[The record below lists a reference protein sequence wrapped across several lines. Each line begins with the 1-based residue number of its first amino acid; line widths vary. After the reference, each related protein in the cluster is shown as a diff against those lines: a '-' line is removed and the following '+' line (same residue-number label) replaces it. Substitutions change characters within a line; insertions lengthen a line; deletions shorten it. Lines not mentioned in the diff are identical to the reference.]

1 MMAQLKSH
9 RSLAVAA
16 GVALMVLGIS
26 AYTLFTTTGTAQV
39 SGVGNPVAAA
49 YVRADATIGVGTS
62 NVTSAIFDSQAG
74 QYEITID
81 GEDYFYLDYVTL
93 VTLSADDPLI
103 VSTSSVNGHLVVIV
117 IDLDGNPV
125 QADFQFVTYKP

>member
-1 MMAQLKSH
+1 MAQLKSH

-16 GVALMVLGIS
+16 GVALMVLGTL
-26 AYTLFTTTGTAQV
+26 AYALFVPTGTAQV
-39 SGVGNPVAAA
+39 SSIGDPVAAA
-49 YVRADATIGVGTS
+49 YVREDATISVGTS
-62 NVTSAIFDSQAG
+62 NVSSAIFDSQAG

-103 VSTSSVNGHLVVIV
+103 VSTSSVNGHLVVV
-117 IDLDGNPV
+117 VLDPSGNPV

>member
-1 MMAQLKSH
+1 MAQLKSH

-16 GVALMVLGIS
+16 GGVFVVLGVLT
-26 AYTLFTTTGTAQV
+26 YVLFVPPGTAQV
-39 SGVGNPVAAA
+39 SSIGDPIAAA
-49 YVRADATIGVGTS
+49 YVRADATISVGTS
-62 NVTSAIFDSQAG
+62 NVSSAIFDSQAG

-117 IDLDGNPV
+117 IDLDGYPV

>member
-1 MMAQLKSH
+1 MARLKSR
-9 RSLAVAA
+9 RSLMVAA
-16 GVALMVLGIS
+16 GVVFVVLGIWTY
-26 AYTLFTTTGTAQV
+26 AFFVPTGTAQV
-39 SGVGNPVAAA
+39 SGVGNPLAAA

-93 VTLSADDPLI
+93 ATLSADDPLI